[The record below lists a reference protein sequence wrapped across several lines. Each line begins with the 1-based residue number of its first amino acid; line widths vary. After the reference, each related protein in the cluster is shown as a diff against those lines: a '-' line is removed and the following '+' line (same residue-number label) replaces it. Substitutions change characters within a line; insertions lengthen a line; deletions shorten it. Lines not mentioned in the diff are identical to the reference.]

1 MSTPVFCMLFFL
13 AMACTLTD
21 AASSSLKV
29 GFYRRTCPSA
39 EAIVRNV
46 VNKAVIRNPG
56 LGAGLIRMHFHD
68 CFVRGCDASILIDS
82 TPGSP
87 SEKENVANN
96 PSMRGYEVIDE
107 AKAKIEAQC
116 PQTVSCADIIAFAAR
131 DSALKLGGINYA
143 VQSGRRDG
151 RVSLK
156 DEPTQN
162 NLPGPSS
169 NLQQLEQSFER
180 KGLSLEEMVTL
191 SGAHSIGVSH
201 CSSFNQRLYSFNATT
216 PQDPSMDP
224 RFATMLKSKCPN
236 NSPQNV
242 DPTVFE
248 DFVTPNSPKT
258 AKMVKKFGW
267 QGGVWANK
275 FGKAMVH
282 MGSIEVLTG
291 AEGEIR
297 KNLNKAVT
305 RDRGLGAALIRMHFH
320 DCFVRGCDASILLDS
335 TNTNSAEKDNIANN
349 PSLRGYEVIDEAKAK
364 LEARCPQTVSCADI
378 IAFAARES
386 AIKLGRIYYA
396 VQSGRRDGRVSL
408 KDDVTKNLPTP
419 FFSLLQLQQNFER
432 KGLSLEEMVTLSGA
446 HSIGVS
452 HCSSCIDRIHS
463 FNSTNPQ
470 DPSMDPNFAR
480 LLKFKCPRNS
490 LLDRK
495 VFQDDVT
502 PNWLDNSYYKNVIN
516 KRVLLNSDQ
525 SLMTSPK
532 TANMVRYFSRQG
544 NVWVKKFAK
553 AMVLMGSIEV
563 LTGQQGEIRNN
574 CRIVN

>member
-82 TPGSP
+82 TPGSS

-248 DFVTPNSPKT
+248 DFVTPNRLDNKYYQNVQNKRGLFTSDQSLMTSPKT

-282 MGSIEVLTG
+282 MGSIE
-291 AEGEIR
+291 
-297 KNLNKAVT
+297 
-305 RDRGLGAALIRMHFH
+305 
-320 DCFVRGCDASILLDS
+320 GCDASILLDS